1 MDEDTATEASPEV
14 RALRVIITGA
24 ASGIGRATAQ
34 LLAERGA
41 AVAAI
46 DRDEVAGS
54 ALEREARAA
63 GLAIAFVRAD
73 VASEA
78 ETTTAIVEAIEWLG
92 GVDGLVASAGVM
104 RGQLLPIEDLDLGTW
119 QQVIDVNLRG
129 AFIAAKVVAPRM
141 REAGH
146 GVIVLVGSKAGMI
159 VGSGSYAYG
168 ASKGGI
174 HGLALALD
182 RHLGPLGIRV
192 HEVCPG
198 DVDTPLL
205 RGSVAEGLEHG
216 GDPAAAARLLGKLTT
231 PHDVAEVLA
240 FLVSDAGAAVR
251 GTVYTA

>member
-1 MDEDTATEASPEV
+1 V
-14 RALRVIITGA
+14 REPLRLRVVITGG

-46 DRDEVAGS
+46 DVDARAGE
-54 ALEREARAA
+54 ALEADARSA
-63 GLAIAFVRAD
+63 GLAIDFLRAD

-78 ETTTAIVEAIEWLG
+78 ETTTAMAAAIERIG
-92 GVDGLVASAGVM
+92 GIDALIAAAGVM
-104 RGQLLPIEDLDLGTW
+104 RGQLKPIEDVDLEAW

-129 AFIAAKVVAPRM
+129 AFLAARAAAPRM
-141 REAGH
+141 RTAGH

-182 RHLGPLGIRV
+182 RHLGPQGIRV

-205 RGSVAEGLEHG
+205 RGSVAEGIRHG
-216 GDPAAAARLLGKLTT
+216 GDREAASRLLAALTT
-231 PHDVAEVLA
+231 PRSVAEVLA
-240 FLVSDAGAAVR
+240 FLVSDAAAAVR